1 MSKKYEDLTFTDDFM
16 FCKILY
22 TNPELC
28 KQLLELILGR
38 KIKEIRY
45 LTTQNTID
53 ITSDGKGIR
62 LDVYLEGDSKVYD
75 IEMQTTGKSN
85 LPKRSRY
92 YQGMIDLNL
101 IEKGADYS
109 ELKETFIIFVCLH
122 DPFKHNECVYTF
134 ENRCKEVQGLQ
145 LGDESTKI
153 FLNASGNKENLPEE
167 LKNFLDFLSGE
178 EPRGQAGYRNRK
190 KSRTGRTT

>member
-22 TNPELC
+22 TNPELY

-134 ENRCKEVQGLQ
+134 ENRCKEV
-145 LGDESTKI
+145 S
-153 FLNASGNKENLPEE
+153 
-167 LKNFLDFLSGE
+167 
-178 EPRGQAGYRNRK
+178 
-190 KSRTGRTT
+190 